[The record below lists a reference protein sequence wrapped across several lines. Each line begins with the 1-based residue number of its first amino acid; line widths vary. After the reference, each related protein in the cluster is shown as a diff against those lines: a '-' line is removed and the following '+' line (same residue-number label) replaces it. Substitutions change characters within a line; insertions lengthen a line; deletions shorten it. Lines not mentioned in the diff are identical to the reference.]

1 MKLIRSLL
9 VLAEHPQLVEGVRAA
24 LRSPGDRLIH
34 RTTLEHAEP
43 FLATGSVNAVIYDWE
58 SNPTR
63 AFWVLERVRQ
73 MAPGCP
79 VIVVAEEGHRDWEEE
94 AYLKGAAHVL
104 ARPLR
109 PRLFNA
115 LLDRCLESASDR
127 SPRPMAPG
135 PVPSGLGPRLEDSG
149 PQIGTL
155 EILRDFSAILSH
167 SLCAESMLKQ
177 FLLLLRGI
185 LGVNRAAIFLLRPGE
200 PGGADQPG
208 RSDGEVFETSCLIGL
223 APGLL
228 EGFSL
233 SPDWGLG
240 AFLSRQGR
248 ILRRDSIEAM
258 QDVVVQREF
267 DLLGAQVA
275 VPMLDRERL
284 VGIATFDGRLTGEP
298 LGNTELQLIF
308 HLLEHLGLAVR
319 NIRLHD
325 QLAANHEM
333 MADVLRH
340 LRSACVVVGRDL
352 KVLHFNKT
360 AKQLFGKSTEIGLD
374 FSEIPEA
381 LGSKVYQVLKNGT
394 GIAPFKHEPAE
405 APGTVFRV
413 TVLPLRRTESATTDS
428 VLLVVE
434 DLTQSEQL
442 QKLEIETANLR
453 LIRAMAD
460 RMAHEI
466 GNAMV
471 PLSTHQQ
478 LLAERYKDAE
488 FRASLATAMADGVK
502 RVERLVNQMRFLA
515 RDTVASEEPLALAP
529 LIEEAYRDALRHQSA
544 KSPKL
549 MIEASQADATVLGDR
564 MGLRHA
570 FSELLLNA
578 LQANPAEA
586 RVVVHIK
593 EGGHAVGT
601 ARKGNGHAVADNGH
615 APDTLEVDISDNGG
629 GFSAEA
635 AKVVPKPFF
644 TTRNVGLGLGMTV
657 SRKIFECHG
666 ARLSLAP
673 PSETHHGTVRISF
686 PATRVR
692 TKEQSAARS
701 PMNPAPAS

>member
-34 RTTLEHAEP
+34 RTTFEHAEP

-73 MAPGCP
+73 MAPECP
-79 VIVVAEEGHRDWEEE
+79 VIVVAEEGQRDWEEE

-104 ARPLR
+104 TRPLR

-115 LLDRCLESASDR
+115 LLDRCLGSAPEG
-127 SPRPMAPG
+127 SPRLAAPG
-135 PVPSGLGPRLEDSG
+135 VVPVASGWGPGQEESR
-149 PQIGTL
+149 PQIETL
-155 EILRDFSAILSH
+155 EILRDFSGILSH

-185 LGVNRAAIFLLRPGE
+185 LGVNRAAIFLLRPG
-200 PGGADQPG
+200 GADEPA
-208 RSDGEVFETSCLIGL
+208 RSGAGVFETSCLIGL

-248 ILRRDSIEAM
+248 ILRRESAEAR
-258 QDVVVQREF
+258 QDAVIQREF

-360 AKQLFGKSTEIGLD
+360 AKQLFGKSSEIGLD

-413 TVLPLRRTESATTDS
+413 TVLPLRRTESAATDS

-442 QKLEIETANLR
+442 KKLEIETANLR
-453 LIRAMAD
+453 LIRTMAD

-549 MIEASQADATVLGDR
+549 VIEANQANATVLGDR

-593 EGGHAVGT
+593 EGHDGGS

-615 APDTLEVDISDNGG
+615 PPGPLEVDISDNGG

-635 AKVVPKPFF
+635 TRVVPKPFF

-666 ARLSLAP
+666 ARLSIVP
-673 PSETHHGTVRISF
+673 PSETHHGTVRVSF

-692 TKEQSAARS
+692 AEGEPASRTSMS
-701 PMNPAPAS
+701 PAPAP